1 MNFRKLFKLLVV
13 SGAMIGTGSGCA
25 ASAAQGAQ
33 SSDKKTSDGGVAS
46 APTTPDAGQAGGVQ
60 GW

>member
-1 MNFRKLFKLLVV
+1 MSFRKLFKLLVV

-25 ASAAQGAQ
+25 ANAQ
-33 SSDKKTSDGGVAS
+33 STQSGEKRTSDGGVAS
-46 APTTPDAGQAGGVQ
+46 APAPDAGQGGGVQ